1 MFHFANQEFLYAL
14 ILIPVFIVLYIINV
28 RLKRKSMDKFGDYDV
43 IKNLIPLLSKRRPLL
58 KFILMTTAL
67 AALIIAA
74 ARPQFGSKL
83 KEVKAEGV
91 EIIIA
96 LDVSNSMLAED
107 IKPNRLEKAKRA
119 IARMLD
125 NLRNDKIGLIVFAG
139 EAYTQVPITTDYT
152 ATKMLL
158 STISTDMVPKQ
169 GTAIAEAIRLGI
181 KSFSPD
187 NEVKKVLIIITDGE
201 NHEEDPIQAAEEA
214 KEKGILVYT
223 IGMGL
228 SKGVPIPLP
237 GKSNFR
243 KDANGNVIMT
253 KLDEATLVKIAAAGG
268 GIYTRANNVK
278 VGLAQLY
285 KEIEKLDKKEMET
298 VVYSEYED
306 SFQYFVGFALFLLL
320 LEFMIMERKNKKL
333 AKLNLFEIKEKDN

>member
-1 MFHFANQEFLYAL
+1 MFHFANQQFLYLL
-14 ILIPVFIVLYIINV
+14 ILIPVFIIVYVINV
-28 RLKRKSMDKFGDYDV
+28 RLRRKSMDKFGEYEV
-43 IKNLIPLLSKRRPLL
+43 IKSLIPLLSKRRPLT
-58 KFILMTTAL
+58 KFILMLMAL
-67 AALIIAA
+67 ALLIIAA

-96 LDVSNSMLAED
+96 LDVSNSMLAQD

-119 IARMLD
+119 ISRLLD

-139 EAYTQVPITTDYT
+139 DAYTQVPITTDYT

-169 GTAIAEAIRLGI
+169 GTAIAEAIRMGI

-187 NEVKKVLIIITDGE
+187 EEVKKVLIIITDGE
-201 NHEEDPIQAAEEA
+201 NHEDDPIAAAREA

-228 SKGVPIPLP
+228 PKGAPIPLP
-237 GKSNFR
+237 GQSNFR
-243 KDANGNVIMT
+243 KDAAGNVIMT
-253 KLDEATLVKIAAAGG
+253 KLDEATLVKIAAEGG

-278 VGLAQLY
+278 VGLSQLY
-285 KEIEKLDKKEMET
+285 KEIEKLDKKELET
-298 VVYSEYED
+298 LVYSEYED
-306 SFQYFVGFALFLLL
+306 SFQYFVGFALLLLL

-333 AKLNLFEIKEKDN
+333 ASLNLFDRKNN

>member
-1 MFHFANQEFLYAL
+1 M
-14 ILIPVFIVLYIINV
+14 I
-28 RLKRKSMDKFGDYDV
+28 
-43 IKNLIPLLSKRRPLL
+43 
-58 KFILMTTAL
+58 TAL
-67 AALIIAA
+67 SSLIIAA

-96 LDVSNSMLAED
+96 LDVSNSMLAQD

-119 IARMLD
+119 IARLLD

-139 EAYTQVPITTDYT
+139 DAYTQVPITTDYT

-187 NEVKKVLIIITDGE
+187 EEVKKVLIIITDGE
-201 NHEEDPIQAAEEA
+201 NHEEDPVAAAREA

-228 SKGVPIPLP
+228 SKGAPIPLP
-237 GKSNFR
+237 GQSNYR
-243 KDANGNVIMT
+243 KDASGRVIMT

-278 VGLAQLY
+278 VGLSKLY
-285 KEIEKLDKKEMET
+285 DEIEKLDKKELET

-320 LEFMIMERKNKKL
+320 LEFVIMERKNKKL
-333 AKLNLFEIKEKDN
+333 AKVNLFERKI

>member
-1 MFHFANQEFLYAL
+1 MFHFANQEFLYLL
-14 ILIPVFIVLYIINV
+14 ILIPVFIILYAVSV
-28 RLKRKSMDKFGDYDV
+28 RLKRKSMDKFGDYEV
-43 IKNLIPLLSKRRPLL
+43 IKTLIPLLSQRRPLF
-58 KFILMTTAL
+58 KFILLVTAL
-67 AALIIAA
+67 ALLIIAA

-125 NLRNDKIGLIVFAG
+125 NLHNDKIGLIVFAG
-139 EAYTQVPITTDYT
+139 DAYIQVPITTDYT
-152 ATKMLL
+152 ATKMML
-158 STISTDMVPKQ
+158 STISTDMIPKQ
-169 GTAIAEAIRLGI
+169 GTAIAYAIRLAMR
-181 KSFSPD
+181 SFSPD
-187 NEVKKVLIIITDGE
+187 DEVKKVLIIITDGE
-201 NHEEDPIQAAEEA
+201 NHEDDPIVAAQEA
-214 KEKGILVYT
+214 REKGILVYT

-228 SKGVPIPLP
+228 AKGAPIPLP

-253 KLDEATLVKIAAAGG
+253 KLDEPTLVKIAAAGG

-278 VGLAQLY
+278 VGLQQLY

-320 LEFMIMERKNKKL
+320 LEFIIMERKNKKL
-333 AKLNLFEIKEKDN
+333 ARLNLFEVKDN